1 MSNDTCSVKDCK
13 RSVENLSRMLCTAHY
28 LQHLRGKPFTP
39 ARDYVRR
46 TPIEKCSFD
55 GCENDRKCKGLCVR
69 HYNQLRHGPLR
80 PLKPK
85 KILVTTRN
93 EHGEKQC
100 YTCQEW
106 RPEDQFAKNKSA
118 KDGLQGM
125 CKPCKA
131 AHYKKNADTVRDKM
145 REQRFGITREAFD
158 ELFASQGRKCAIC
171 RGDDPGNN
179 FWNVDHDHSCCPG
192 SDATCGKC
200 IRGILCSRCNHA
212 LGHAR
217 DSVEVLSSMITY
229 LDEHSKRTA

>member
-1 MSNDTCSVKDCK
+1 MSNNTCRVEECK
-13 RSVENLSRMLCTAHY
+13 RSIHNISRGLCNAHY
-28 LQHLRGKPFTP
+28 LQFIRGKSFRP
-39 ARDYVRR
+39 AKEYVQLK
-46 TPIEKCSFD
+46 PIEECSFE
-55 GCENDRKCKGLCVR
+55 GCGNDRKSKGLCIR
-69 HYNQLRHGPLR
+69 HYNQQRHGDLR
-80 PLKPK
+80 PLKPV
-85 KILVTTRN
+85 KIPVTTRN
-93 EHGEKQC
+93 ENGEKQC
-100 YTCQEW
+100 YTCQVW

-131 AHYKKNADTVRDKM
+131 THYKKNADSVRDKM

-192 SDATCGKC
+192 SDKTCGKC

-217 DSVEVLSSMITY
+217 DSVEILSAMIDY
-229 LDEHSKRTA
+229 LGKAS